1 MDSGTTQPRSPKVV
15 IAMQSAAATATAQET
30 AQWLGEGVR
39 EVIRDAE
46 VTIAFLADGGAGT
59 AALFEGARITLP
71 TTDAAGRLT
80 EATYTFD
87 ATSKT
92 AFIDIAAASGTPRAS
107 DKPVL
112 LTGDTYGTGVLIAD
126 AQTRGAETI
135 ALALGGCAT
144 ADGGTGILVALGAN
158 PLDARGYQLP
168 QGGGALEQIADLDT
182 AKVNIPAGAVEWVLL
197 TGTADPTDGQ
207 VPESDLEVI
216 DRGLSRLCD
225 VAGIDPTTPGIAAA
239 GGVPIGITWLS
250 TLLHGDAS
258 HVRIVPGAQAVAEA
272 SGLSAALAGASLV
285 ITGGAVADAVAEL
298 AVAVNPSATVNTVPL
313 VDTADQAR
321 EAGREVAVR
330 YLNTSTVQG

>member
-15 IAMQSAAATATAQET
+15 IALQPASAAANTGGA

-46 VTIAFLADGGAGT
+46 VTIAPLADGGAGT
-59 AALFEGARITLP
+59 SELFEGERITLP

-87 ATSKT
+87 AASKT
-92 AFIDIAAASGTPRAS
+92 AFIDVAAASGTPAQT

-135 ALALGGCAT
+135 VLALGGCAT
-144 ADGGTGILVALGAN
+144 ADGGAGILVALGAN

-168 QGGGALEQIADLDT
+168 QGGGKLEQIADLDT

-197 TGTADPTDGQ
+197 TGADNPTGGH
-207 VPESDLEVI
+207 VPEGDLEVI
-216 DRGLSRLCD
+216 DRGLSKLCE
-225 VAGIDPTTPGIAAA
+225 VAGIDPASPGIAAA

-272 SGLSAALAGASLV
+272 SGLAAALADASLV
-285 ITGGAVADAVAEL
+285 ITSGAGVDAVAEL
-298 AVAVNPSATVNTVPL
+298 ASALNPGATVTTVPL
-313 VDTADQAR
+313 SQSPDQLRQTGR
-321 EAGREVAVR
+321 EAAVR
-330 YLNTSTVQG
+330 YLSTSTVQG

>member
-1 MDSGTTQPRSPKVV
+1 MDSSTTQPRSPKVV
-15 IAMQSAAATATAQET
+15 IALHPAGTAASMEDS

-46 VTIAFLADGGAGT
+46 VTIAPLADGGAGT
-59 AALFEGARITLP
+59 SELFEGERITLP

-87 ATSKT
+87 AGTKT
-92 AFIDIAAASGTPRAS
+92 AFIDIAEASGAPAEADR
-107 DKPVL
+107 PVL

-135 ALALGGCAT
+135 ALAMGGCAT

-168 QGGGALEQIADLDT
+168 QGGGALEQISDLDT

-197 TGTADPTDGQ
+197 TGAANPTDAAGA
-207 VPESDLEVI
+207 EDDLEVI

-225 VAGIDPTTPGIAAA
+225 AAGIDPATPGIAAA

-258 HVRIVPGAQAVAEA
+258 HVRIVPCIQAVAEA
-272 SGLSAALAGASLV
+272 SGLAAALGDASLV
-285 ITGGAVADAVAEL
+285 ITAGAVADAVAEL
-298 AVAVNPSATVNTVPL
+298 VSAANPNATVTTVPL
-313 VDTADQAR
+313 TESPEQLR
-321 EAGREVAVR
+321 QAGRELAVR

>member
-1 MDSGTTQPRSPKVV
+1 MNSGNPQPRSPKVV
-15 IAMQSAAATATAQET
+15 VAMQPSDYEKCGHNAP
-30 AQWLGEGVR
+30 QWLGEGVR
-39 EVIRDAE
+39 EVIRDAD
-46 VTIAFLADGGAGT
+46 VVIAPLTDGGPGT
-59 AALFEGARITLP
+59 AALFQGERITLP

-80 EATYTFD
+80 EATYTYD
-87 ATSKT
+87 AAAKT
-92 AFIDIAAASGTPRAS
+92 AFIDLAAASGAPEAAT
-107 DKPVL
+107 KPVI

-135 ALALGGCAT
+135 VLALGGCAT

-158 PLDARGYQLP
+158 PLDSRGYQLK

-197 TGTADPTDGQ
+197 TGSDNPTDND
-207 VPESDLEVI
+207 VATSDLDII
-216 DRGLSRLCD
+216 DKGLSRLCD
-225 VAGIDPTTPGIAAA
+225 VASVNASTPGIAAA

-272 SGLSAALAGASLV
+272 SGLAEALADASLV
-285 ITGGAVADAVAEL
+285 ITGGAVAEAVAEI
-298 AVAVNPSATVNTVPL
+298 AAAANPAAIVTTAPIA
-313 VDTADQAR
+313 DTADEMRQ
-321 EAGREVAVR
+321 AGREVAVN